1 MSAAELHHGSEGEGS
16 PTLVLLHAGVADA
29 RMWGPLVAGLVPE
42 HRVIWCDLRGFGQTP
57 STPEPFDHGPDVTA
71 VVRSHTDRPVWL
83 VGASLG
89 SRVAVDLALGG
100 DLDVAG
106 LVLVPPTVSG
116 MSFDDDVSSSWDAV
130 DERLEAGDLDGAVA
144 EEVRVWIVGEDR
156 TKADVD
162 PGVLAQARDMI
173 RNNCGHVD
181 HDSEQR
187 PARKA
192 YGALEEVAVPTLVVV
207 GRHDRHEVRALAVEV
222 AERCPD
228 VELHVLDDA
237 AHLVALERP
246 GAVLDL
252 VRRHVGR
259 HSAPTG

>member
-1 MSAAELHHGSEGEGS
+1 MSSELHHRSEGVGA

-29 RMWGPLVAGLVPE
+29 RMWGPVVEALVPD
-42 HRVIWCDLRGFGQTP
+42 HQVIWCDLRGFGRTP
-57 STPEPFDHGPDVTA
+57 STPEAFEHGYDVTA
-71 VVRSHTDRPVWL
+71 VVRAHTDGPVWL

-89 SRVAVDLALGG
+89 SRVAVDLALGD

-116 MSFDDDVSSSWDAV
+116 MSFDDDVSDSWDLV

-144 EEVRVWIVGEDR
+144 EEVRVWVVGEDR
-156 TKADVD
+156 TEADVD
-162 PGVLAQARDMI
+162 PAVLELTRSMI
-173 RNNCGHVD
+173 RTNCSHVD

-192 YGALEEVAVPTLVVV
+192 HGALEEVDVPVLVVV
-207 GRHDRHEVRALAVEV
+207 GRHDRHEVRTLATEV
-222 AERCPD
+222 AERCPYA
-228 VELHVLDDA
+228 ELHVLDDA

-246 GAVLDL
+246 DAVVDL

-259 HSAPTG
+259 HATHTG